1 MSIKEKNSPF
11 SDPPSPP
18 ENLHADNISK
28 TEGTLLWER
37 PEFDGGSPITGYIL
51 EKKTFNRWT
60 KVTKK
65 TIPDLHFHVS
75 DLVENEEYEFRV
87 MAVNAAGTS
96 KASETVRF
104 VAKLPY
110 DVPGKPGKPV
120 VEELTAETAT
130 LSWAA
135 PDKDGGSPI
144 TNYLV
149 EMKLKRDRNWKPLT
163 ADKNHT
169 DTTFTVNGLK
179 EETEYEFRVTAQNN
193 AGLGAASDSTTAKY
207 VEAIVFIRDL
217 QDIKLTSIPKE
228 VTFEC
233 ELSKTNLSVEWY
245 KGEKLLRRG
254 EKYDIKVAG
263 KVHSLIIRDASGKD
277 MSEYTARVTKDVTST
292 AKLIV
297 EGIQCNSLISPN

>member
-1 MSIKEKNSPF
+1 MNFLFTKFDNVF
-11 SDPPSPP
+11 SFLDPPSPP
-18 ENLHADNISK
+18 ENLNAENVTK
-28 TEGTLLWER
+28 TSATLVWDR
-37 PEFDGGSPITGYIL
+37 PESDGGSPITGYIL
-51 EKKTFNRWT
+51 EKLTFSRWT

-65 TIPDLHFHVS
+65 PTPDLYFSVS

-87 MAVNAAGTS
+87 MAVNDAGTS

-110 DVPGKPGKPV
+110 DVPSKPGKPV
-120 VEELTAETAT
+120 VEELTAESAT

-163 ADKNHT
+163 ADKNMT
-169 DTTFTVNGLK
+169 KTTFTVTGLK
-179 EETEYEFRVTAQNN
+179 EETDYDFRVTAENN
-193 AGLGAASDSTTAKY
+193 AGLGTASDSASAKY
-207 VEAIVFIRDL
+207 VEAIVFVRDL

-245 KGEKLLRRG
+245 KGDKLLRRG
-254 EKYDIKVAG
+254 EKYDIKVTG
-263 KVHSLIIRDASGKD
+263 KVHSLIIRDASGED

-297 EGIQCNSLISPN
+297 EGMNIFT